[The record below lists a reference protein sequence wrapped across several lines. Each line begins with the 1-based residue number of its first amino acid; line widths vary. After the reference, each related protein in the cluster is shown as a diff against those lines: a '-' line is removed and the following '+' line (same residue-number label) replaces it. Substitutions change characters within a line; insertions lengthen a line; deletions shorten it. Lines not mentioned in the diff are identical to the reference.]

1 MKGKKRKNQIKFN
14 ILTRKK
20 KLKNLDR
27 KFEVIE
33 RLAPPTP
40 PPPYQKKVKM
50 NETVIRSLLFWLVF
64 FPISNTQI
72 WKWNFLFF
80 FETPEKKT
88 TQRQTWIEFLNK
100 KWMNEWM
107 KKRRCNDYQVCCCS
121 FEFRFWWTFKVM
133 KMMMFK

>member
-1 MKGKKRKNQIKFN
+1 MAKMRITYNIPMVMMMIMMISPKKKKKNIMEFERQKEKKSNQIQYSN
-14 ILTRKK
+14 QEK

-33 RLAPPTP
+33 SLAPPTP

-72 WKWNFLFF
+72 
-80 FETPEKKT
+80 
-88 TQRQTWIEFLNK
+88 
-100 KWMNEWM
+100 
-107 KKRRCNDYQVCCCS
+107 
-121 FEFRFWWTFKVM
+121 
-133 KMMMFK
+133 